1 MRKPDIAIVIRFS
14 CKSCHLLVVHIKIKE
29 FLSNKQTAP
38 FIRQKLFFILS
49 IKNIVHNKR
58 GYRTIDFPPRSAKL
72 IFHPSQCHNLLH
84 THLIKQRDH
93 TSHTKN
99 RNHRSD
105 SHADQFVSKH
115 EAHRDRDTDI
125 AQIKAVF
132 CKSNRFSDRIC
143 DCLYDSVSRIWHDS
157 HI

>member
-1 MRKPDIAIVIRFS
+1 M
-14 CKSCHLLVVHIKIKE
+14 
-29 FLSNKQTAP
+29 SNKQTAP

-72 IFHPSQCHNLLH
+72 IFHPSQCHHFLH

-115 EAHRDRDTDI
+115 EAHRNRDTDI

-132 CKSNRFSDRIC
+132 PQEKWEVFLDNCAVMIYLGSGPAAFSTHEYISKLLGGND
-143 DCLYDSVSRIWHDS
+143 H
-157 HI
+157 